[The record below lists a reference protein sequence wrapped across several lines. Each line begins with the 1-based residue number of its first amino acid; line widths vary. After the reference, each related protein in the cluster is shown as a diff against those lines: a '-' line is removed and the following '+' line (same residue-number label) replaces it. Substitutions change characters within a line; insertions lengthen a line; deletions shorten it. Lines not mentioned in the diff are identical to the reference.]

1 MTVTITVD
9 SSRPDINANVKD
21 ADMNRLEEVEG
32 GTRIISGARISFAP
46 SAFASVAILRKRH
59 ILCKK
64 FTQPLSFNY

>member
-46 SAFASVAILRKRH
+46 SAFASVA
-59 ILCKK
+59 
-64 FTQPLSFNY
+64 